1 MVEISREERDVYLIP
16 QNFVDTGTILGGTV
30 KLRNAVEAAV
40 LAVGSAVPL
49 FYLPLA
55 FNIRL
60 MIVIAVS
67 VPLAVFGVVGFGGDS
82 LTQFVAHWFRFMKR
96 RRGLVPAD
104 SEMQDID
111 PKGLDTAFWASV
123 TKEDIYE
130 YLYFLNRECGNK
142 KSSTARRL
150 ASLHGFYDYL
160 VNQVNRLDSD
170 PTAAIKPPK
179 QDKVLPKYL
188 TAEQSMDLLESTQ
201 TQSDFPERDYCMVV
215 LFLNCGMRL
224 SELVGMDLDDIDLE
238 QRQIRL
244 FGKGHKERMVY
255 LNDACVEA
263 LQLYLNK
270 RNVMEGLSPK
280 ERAVFV
286 TRRRKERISNRRVEQ
301 LVTGAMKAAGLKGF
315 STHKLRH
322 TAATLMYQTGN
333 VDILTLKQLLGHS
346 SVGTT
351 QIYTHLQEF
360 QVRAAI
366 EENPLGKASRKKPGK
381 AALDTTEAETGE
393 SREELPGSTA
403 EAAENS
409 ATAEDSSAPMAA
421 FDGSAKEG
429 FGLDTETLA
438 ANSDADTEK

>member
-1 MVEISREERDVYLIP
+1 MSIYLDEKNPGKHKPFEDASPDIVEYVRYLEVIAGKSA
-16 QNFVDTGTILGGTV
+16 NTAFNYYCD
-30 KLRNAVEAAV
+30 LRNF
-40 LAVGSAVPL
+40 SK
-49 FYLPLA
+49 
-55 FNIRL
+55 
-60 MIVIAVS
+60 
-67 VPLAVFGVVGFGGDS
+67 
-82 LTQFVAHWFRFMKR
+82 FMKR
-96 RRGLVPAD
+96 RRGLVPD
-104 SEMQDID
+104 DMEMKDID
-111 PKGLDTAFWASV
+111 PKGLETAFWGSV
-123 TKEDIYE
+123 SKEDIYE
-130 YLYFLNRECGNK
+130 YLYFLSRECGNK

-160 VNQVNRLDSD
+160 VNQVNRLQQN
-170 PTAAIKPPK
+170 PTASIRPPK

-188 TAEQSMDLLESTQ
+188 TAEQSKDLLECTQ

-224 SELVGMDLDDIDLE
+224 AELVGMDLEDIDLE

-263 LQLYLNK
+263 LQLYLKK
-270 RNVMEGLSPK
+270 RNAMEGLNPREK
-280 ERAVFV
+280 AVFL
-286 TRRRKERISNRRVEQ
+286 TRRRKERIGNRRVEQ
-301 LVTGAMKAAGLKGF
+301 LITGAMKAAGLKGF

-366 EENPLGKASRKKPGK
+366 EQNPLGTVTQKKQS
-381 AALDTTEAETGE
+381 LDTTEVEAGKSSGNNATVSSETN
-393 SREELPGSTA
+393 EET
-403 EAAENS
+403 
-409 ATAEDSSAPMAA
+409 EDFTQPMDA
-421 FDGSAKEG
+421 FEG
-429 FGLDTETLA
+429 A
-438 ANSDADTEK
+438 ANDGIRVDVSALSEPDEPDKTEQ

>member
-1 MVEISREERDVYLIP
+1 MSIYLDEKNPGKHKPFEDASPDIVEYVRYLEVIAGKSA
-16 QNFVDTGTILGGTV
+16 NTAFNYYCD
-30 KLRNAVEAAV
+30 LRNF
-40 LAVGSAVPL
+40 SK
-49 FYLPLA
+49 
-55 FNIRL
+55 
-60 MIVIAVS
+60 
-67 VPLAVFGVVGFGGDS
+67 
-82 LTQFVAHWFRFMKR
+82 FMKR
-96 RRGLVPAD
+96 RRGLVPD
-104 SEMQDID
+104 DMEMKDID
-111 PKGLDTAFWASV
+111 PKGLDTAFWGSV
-123 TKEDIYE
+123 SKEDIYE
-130 YLYFLNRECGNK
+130 YLYFLSRECGNK

-160 VNQVNRLDSD
+160 VNQVNRLKQN
-170 PTAAIKPPK
+170 PTASIRPPK

-188 TAEQSMDLLESTQ
+188 TAEQSKDLLECTQ

-224 SELVGMDLDDIDLE
+224 AELVGMDLEDIDLE

-263 LQLYLNK
+263 LQLYLKK
-270 RNVMEGLSPK
+270 RNAMEGLNPREK
-280 ERAVFV
+280 AVFL
-286 TRRRKERISNRRVEQ
+286 TRRRKERIGNRRVEQ
-301 LVTGAMKAAGLKGF
+301 LITGAMKAAGLKGF

-366 EENPLGKASRKKPGK
+366 EQNPLGTITQKKQS
-381 AALDTTEAETGE
+381 LDTTEAEAGKSNGNNATVSSE
-393 SREELPGSTA
+393 TNEET
-403 EAAENS
+403 
-409 ATAEDSSAPMAA
+409 EDFTQPMDA
-421 FDGSAKEG
+421 FEG
-429 FGLDTETLA
+429 A
-438 ANSDADTEK
+438 ANDGIRVDVSALSEPDEPDKTEQ

>member
-1 MVEISREERDVYLIP
+1 MSIYLDEKNPGKHKPFEDASPDIVEYVRYL
-16 QNFVDTGTILGGTV
+16 
-30 KLRNAVEAAV
+30 E
-40 LAVGSAVPL
+40 
-49 FYLPLA
+49 
-55 FNIRL
+55 
-60 MIVIAVS
+60 VIAGKS
-67 VPLAVFGVVGFGGDS
+67 ANTAFSYFCDLRGFS
-82 LTQFVAHWFRFMKR
+82 RFMKR

-366 EENPLGKASRKKPGK
+366 EENPLGKASRKKPAKQPWIQQKLKQGRAGK
-381 AALDTTEAETGE
+381 NCLAALPKPQKIAQLRKILLHPWQPLMALQKRVSDWTPRRSQQIRTRYGKVIEIWFVRHLMISE
-393 SREELPGSTA
+393 SKG
-403 EAAENS
+403 
-409 ATAEDSSAPMAA
+409 A
-421 FDGSAKEG
+421 FL
-429 FGLDTETLA
+429 FVL
-438 ANSDADTEK
+438 

>member
-1 MVEISREERDVYLIP
+1 MSIYLDEKNPGKHKPFEDASPDIVEYVRYLEVIAGKSA
-16 QNFVDTGTILGGTV
+16 NTAFNYYCD
-30 KLRNAVEAAV
+30 LRNF
-40 LAVGSAVPL
+40 SK
-49 FYLPLA
+49 
-55 FNIRL
+55 
-60 MIVIAVS
+60 
-67 VPLAVFGVVGFGGDS
+67 
-82 LTQFVAHWFRFMKR
+82 FMKR
-96 RRGLVPAD
+96 RRGLVPD
-104 SEMQDID
+104 DMEMKDID
-111 PKGLDTAFWASV
+111 PKGLETAFWGSV
-123 TKEDIYE
+123 SKEDIYE
-130 YLYFLNRECGNK
+130 YLYFLSRECGNK

-160 VNQVNRLDSD
+160 VNQVNRLQQN
-170 PTAAIKPPK
+170 PTASIRPPK

-188 TAEQSMDLLESTQ
+188 TAEQSKDLLECTQ

-224 SELVGMDLDDIDLE
+224 AELVGMDLEDIDLE

-263 LQLYLNK
+263 LQLYLKK
-270 RNVMEGLSPK
+270 RNAMEGLNPREK
-280 ERAVFV
+280 AVFL
-286 TRRRKERISNRRVEQ
+286 TRRRKERIGNRRVEQ
-301 LVTGAMKAAGLKGF
+301 LITGAMKAAGLKGF

-366 EENPLGKASRKKPGK
+366 EQNPLGTVTQKKQS
-381 AALDTTEAETGE
+381 LDTTEVEAGKSSGNNATVSSETN
-393 SREELPGSTA
+393 EET
-403 EAAENS
+403 
-409 ATAEDSSAPMAA
+409 EDFTKPMDA
-421 FDGSAKEG
+421 FEG
-429 FGLDTETLA
+429 A
-438 ANSDADTEK
+438 ANDSIRVDVSALSEPDEPDKTEQ

>member
-1 MVEISREERDVYLIP
+1 MSIYLDEKNPEKHKPFDDASPDIVAYVRYLEVIAGKSP
-16 QNFVDTGTILGGTV
+16 NTAFSYYCD
-30 KLRNAVEAAV
+30 LRNF
-40 LAVGSAVPL
+40 S
-49 FYLPLA
+49 
-55 FNIRL
+55 
-60 MIVIAVS
+60 
-67 VPLAVFGVVGFGGDS
+67 
-82 LTQFVAHWFRFMKR
+82 RFMKR
-96 RRGLVPAD
+96 RRGLVTD
-104 SEMQDID
+104 DTEIKDID
-111 PKGLDTAFWASV
+111 PKGLDTAFWGSV
-123 TKEDIYE
+123 TKEDVYE
-130 YLYFLNRECGNK
+130 YLYFLNSECGNK

-160 VNQVNRLDSD
+160 VNQVDLLKEN
-170 PTAAIKPPK
+170 PTASIKPPK

-224 SELVGMDLDDIDLE
+224 SELVGMDLGDIDME

-255 LNDACVEA
+255 LNDACMEA
-263 LQLYLNK
+263 LQIYLNK
-270 RNVMEGLSPK
+270 RNTMEGLNPK
-280 ERAVFV
+280 ERAVFI

-301 LVTGAMKAAGLKGF
+301 LVTGAMKAAGLRGF

-346 SVGTT
+346 NVGTT

-366 EENPLGKASRKKPGK
+366 EQNPLSEVKKAS
-381 AALDTTEAETGE
+381 LDTTSKETGAV
-393 SREELPGSTA
+393 SYTHLTLPT
-403 EAAENS
+403 NS
-409 ATAEDSSAPMAA
+409 
-421 FDGSAKEG
+421 
-429 FGLDTETLA
+429 LV
-438 ANSDADTEK
+438 

>member
-1 MVEISREERDVYLIP
+1 MSIYLDERNPGKHAPFEDAAPDIVEYVRYLEVIA
-16 QNFVDTGTILGGTV
+16 G
-30 KLRNAVEAAV
+30 K
-40 LAVGSAVPL
+40 SANT
-49 FYLPLA
+49 A
-55 FNIRL
+55 FNYYCDLR
-60 MIVIAVS
+60 S
-67 VPLAVFGVVGFGGDS
+67 FS
-82 LTQFVAHWFRFMKR
+82 RFMKR
-96 RRGLVPAD
+96 RRGLVPTDA
-104 SEMQDID
+104 EFKEID
-111 PKGLDTAFWASV
+111 PKGLDTAFWGSI

-160 VNQVNRLDSD
+160 VNQVNRLTED
-170 PTAAIKPPK
+170 PTAAIRPPK

-188 TAEQSMDLLESTQ
+188 TAEQSISLLESTQ

-224 SELVGMDLDDIDLE
+224 AELVGMDLGDIDLE

-263 LQLYLNK
+263 IQLYLHK
-270 RNVMEGLSPK
+270 RNTMEGLSPK
-280 ERAVFV
+280 EKAVFI
-286 TRRRKERISNRRVEQ
+286 TRMRKERISNRRVEQ
-301 LVTGAMKAAGLKGF
+301 LISGAMKAAGLKGF

-360 QVRAAI
+360 QVRSVI
-366 EENPLGKASRKKPGK
+366 E
-381 AALDTTEAETGE
+381 
-393 SREELPGSTA
+393 
-403 EAAENS
+403 
-409 ATAEDSSAPMAA
+409 
-421 FDGSAKEG
+421 
-429 FGLDTETLA
+429 
-438 ANSDADTEK
+438 